1 MFFMWID
8 INNIGFIMIFWED
21 ETGYYGV
28 LWSEKP
34 SDAIEQKRKT
44 DKHLK
49 SRRLFNNWYEV
60 GALDS
65 I

>member
-1 MFFMWID
+1 MD
-8 INNIGFIMIFWED
+8 YRTYLKKTPD

-28 LWSEKP
+28 LWAEKP
-34 SDAIEQKRKT
+34 TEAISSIREDSRPYM
-44 DKHLK
+44 K
-49 SRRLFNNWYEV
+49 SRKLSKEWYEV

>member
-1 MFFMWID
+1 
-8 INNIGFIMIFWED
+8 MIFWED

-28 LWSEKP
+28 FWSDKP
-34 SDAIEQKRKT
+34 NEAVSHIREDSRPYM
-44 DKHLK
+44 K
-49 SRRLFNNWYEV
+49 SRKLTKEWYEV